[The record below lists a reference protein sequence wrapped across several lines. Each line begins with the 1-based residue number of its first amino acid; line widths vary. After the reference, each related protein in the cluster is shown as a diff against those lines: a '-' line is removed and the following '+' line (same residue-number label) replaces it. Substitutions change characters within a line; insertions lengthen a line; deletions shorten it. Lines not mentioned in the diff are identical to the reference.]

1 VLHDGETRNAP
12 VAELAVNTPPAESD
26 LTAISEAELLAGVRR
41 GDASTMT
48 SEAPPAP
55 ADIEK
60 RQGLWRIVIGV
71 LAALLLLE
79 MLMASRGWRAVANPI
94 ANLPSTGEGS

>member
-1 VLHDGETRNAP
+1 MSLPVDGDRDP
-12 VAELAVNTPPAESD
+12 GQLSCW
-26 LTAISEAELLAGVRR
+26 R

-60 RQGLWRIVIGV
+60 RQGLWRIVIV
-71 LAALLLLE
+71 VVAALLLLE

-94 ANLPSTGEGS
+94 TTLPSTGEGS